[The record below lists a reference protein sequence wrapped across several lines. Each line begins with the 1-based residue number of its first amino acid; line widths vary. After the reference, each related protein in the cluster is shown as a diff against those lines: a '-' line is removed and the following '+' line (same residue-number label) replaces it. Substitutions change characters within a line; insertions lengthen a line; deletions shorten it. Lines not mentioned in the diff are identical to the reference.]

1 MAAGRCLVLGL
12 KRYSNA
18 GNSVTSRVWKGI
30 KVQQAKNRIQLI
42 DSHGRIIHKLRV
54 QITDACNFRCFYC
67 MPRQV
72 KFLPPSR
79 LLKANELIDICSAL
93 VDLGIDEIRI
103 SGGEPTLR
111 KDLEKIVDG
120 LSRLPLQRL
129 GITSNGQFLEERIAF
144 LSQTKCRNIN
154 ISLDSLNK
162 EKFLSITKS
171 DTFDAVYRAVLKS
184 KEKGFRV
191 KVNVVVFRGINDN
204 EVFDFIDFS
213 AKHKIE
219 VRFLE
224 LMKIGPYYGKHS
236 DLFVPAQE
244 VIERIEEREELIP
257 QSVNCDS
264 TAFNFKTSSGGKIGF
279 IASESQPFCNFCSR
293 LRLSAT
299 GALRACLMSD
309 AGISLRGRNKSEYPA
324 ILKSVMGMK
333 PVERIEYIRQ
343 PMYQIGG

>member
-1 MAAGRCLVLGL
+1 M
-12 KRYSNA
+12 
-18 GNSVTSRVWKGI
+18 
-30 KVQQAKNRIQLI
+30 QQAEKKNPLI
-42 DSHGRIIHKLRV
+42 DEHGRLIHKLRL
-54 QITDACNFRCFYC
+54 QLTDTCNFRCFYC
-67 MPRQV
+67 MPRQF
-72 KFLPPSR
+72 KFLPSSQ
-79 LLKANELIDICSAL
+79 LLKANEFIEICSAL
-93 VDLGIDEIRI
+93 VGLGIDEIRI

-111 KDLEKIVDG
+111 ADLKEIVRG
-120 LSRLPLQRL
+120 LSNLPVERL
-129 GITSNGQFLEERIAF
+129 GITTNGYFLADKIAF

-162 EKFLSITKS
+162 KRFRMITKS
-171 DTFDAVYRAVLKS
+171 DSFDTVYRAILKA
-184 KEKGFRV
+184 KEKGLRV
-191 KVNVVVFRGINDN
+191 KVNVVALRGLNDD
-204 EVFDFIDFS
+204 EVFDYIDFS

-224 LMKIGPYYGKHS
+224 LMKIGPCCCKHNG
-236 DLFVPAQE
+236 LFVPAQE
-244 VIERIEEREELIP
+244 LIQRIEEREELIP
-257 QSVNCDS
+257 QSVNNDS

-299 GALRACLMSD
+299 GGLRACLMSD

-324 ILKSVMGMK
+324 ILRSVIAMK